1 MGDQSWLKKMNNLFA
16 TRDFYGSRTLPYQKA
31 VQPGVEQKGGVL
43 SLNQGGANKGGSWYD
58 ICTPNGFWDPWG
70 GGQVP
75 YLNYSD
81 PLEPPYSIEDSRVG
95 RFVPK

>member
-1 MGDQSWLKKMNNLFA
+1 MTYVHLMAFG
-16 TRDFYGSRTLPYQKA
+16 TL
-31 VQPGVEQKGGVL
+31 G
-43 SLNQGGANKGGSWYD
+43 
-58 ICTPNGFWDPWG
+58 G